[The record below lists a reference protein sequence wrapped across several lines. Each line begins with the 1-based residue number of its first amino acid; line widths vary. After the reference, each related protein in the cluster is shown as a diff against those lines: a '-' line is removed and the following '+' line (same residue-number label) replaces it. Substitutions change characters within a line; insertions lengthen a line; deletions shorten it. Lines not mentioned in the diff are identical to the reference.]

1 MCACDL
7 VYAFYFYVLLQA
19 YVNSTGD
26 VQTAA
31 LITSRCD
38 ASVLLQRGT
47 DVTNTSTSLLQSLA
61 PTTAAATGGIT
72 VEWLHTYR
80 DLLNHW
86 QVSLHMF
93 ILLWHTCIYIYSA
106 SVNI

>member
-1 MCACDL
+1 
-7 VYAFYFYVLLQA
+7 
-19 YVNSTGD
+19 VNSTGD

-47 DVTNTSTSLLQSLA
+47 DVTNTSTSSLQSLA
-61 PTTAAATGGIT
+61 TTTASSIT

-86 QVSLHMF
+86 QVSLHE
-93 ILLWHTCIYIYSA
+93 CIYI
-106 SVNI
+106 

>member
-1 MCACDL
+1 MSTA
-7 VYAFYFYVLLQA
+7 VRSMNVLCYTQA

-38 ASVLLQRGT
+38 TALLVPSYAAQPATTTTNAS
-47 DVTNTSTSLLQSLA
+47 SS
-61 PTTAAATGGIT
+61 IT

-86 QVSLHMF
+86 QVSVAYL
-93 ILLWHTCIYIYSA
+93 
-106 SVNI
+106 